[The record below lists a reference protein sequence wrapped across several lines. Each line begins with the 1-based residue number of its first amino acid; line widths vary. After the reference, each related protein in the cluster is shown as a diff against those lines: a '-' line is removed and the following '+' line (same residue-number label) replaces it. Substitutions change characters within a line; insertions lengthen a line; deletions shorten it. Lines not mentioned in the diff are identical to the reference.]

1 MSSDVAPDPV
11 GGRTDTGRMR
21 LRRPL
26 LGPLATGTALVL
38 ALAACSDDGSG
49 GDAGD
54 ERGSASAEET
64 PAGPAVRTDDS
75 DDHADQVYVAMGDS
89 YTAAPGVDP
98 AQGDSG
104 VCGRSQV
111 NYPSLVA
118 GAFGGSTLVD
128 VSCSGATTGDLLAS
142 QQLAGQTI
150 PPQADAVTA
159 ETDVVTIS
167 TGGNDF
173 GAFGVLAGQ
182 CEQPGTTCPTLDLA
196 TAQEGLARVTS
207 DLVAAIDVV
216 RERAPQARVLVV
228 GYPQVVPPGTEGCE
242 DLPVDGDVL
251 GLARLLNQELAN
263 AQQRAAE
270 QAGVD
275 YVDVFAA
282 TEGHALCSDDP
293 WINGGDFVDA
303 APYHPLPAGQRAV
316 AAEVVAALDG

>member
-1 MSSDVAPDPV
+1 
-11 GGRTDTGRMR
+11 MR
-21 LRRPL
+21 PLRPL
-26 LGPLATGTALVL
+26 LGPLATGTALLL

-49 GDAGD
+49 SDGAGGAGGAGG
-54 ERGSASAEET
+54 ERSGATSAAEET
-64 PAGPAVRTDDS
+64 PEGPAVRTDDS

-128 VSCSGATTGDLLAS
+128 VSCSGATTADLLGS
-142 QQLAGQTI
+142 QQLAGQTF
-150 PPQADAVTA
+150 PPQVDAVTA
-159 ETDVVTIS
+159 DTDVVTLS

-182 CEQPGTTCPTLDLA
+182 CEQPGATCPTLDLA
-196 TAQEGLARVTS
+196 TAQAGLARVTT
-207 DLVAAIDVV
+207 DLVAVIGAV

-228 GYPQVVPPGTEGCE
+228 GYPQVVPPGAEGCA
-242 DLPVDGDVL
+242 DLPVDGELL
-251 GLARLLNQELAN
+251 GLARLLNEELVN

-270 QAGVD
+270 QAGAD

-293 WINGGDFVDA
+293 WINGSDFVEA
-303 APYHPLPAGQRAV
+303 APYHPLPAGQRAA
-316 AAEVVAALDG
+316 AAEVISALDG